1 MSGGAVHAFAV
12 ALAIV
17 VSFAILALWSR
28 AVLELH
34 YGGAR
39 VRRLADV
46 DAATLPDPAPR
57 VTVVIAARDEE
68 RHLASAMRSVLALD
82 YPALEVIAVDDR
94 STDRTGTVLDQL
106 ATADPRLRVIHV
118 RDLPAGWLGK
128 THALHVA
135 AQAAAGEWVLF
146 TDADVFFAPDTLRRA
161 LALAVHTPLDHLV
174 LGPRT
179 TGGTVVMRLLLGFF
193 ALGFALS
200 TRPWRAREADRS
212 EHIGIGAF
220 NLVRADV
227 YRAVGGHSRIAMRPD
242 DDIKL
247 GKIIKDAGYAQEM
260 LFGRGLMSVEWYPS
274 LGALARGLEKNSL
287 AGVDY
292 SVAAMLAGTL
302 AQLVFFVWPFAALA
316 VTTGAALALNAAAC
330 AVLLSTY
337 VVTAHLVGAPRW
349 YAMGFP
355 VMAVIFVGILWRATF
370 ITLHDGGITWRGTRY
385 PLAALKANRV

>member
-1 MSGGAVHAFAV
+1 MPALAPSMLFWLALITLAVAAGAMAVLVRGLLSIGLLRDVAV
-12 ALAIV
+12 ALP
-17 VSFAILALWSR
+17 
-28 AVLELH
+28 
-34 YGGAR
+34 
-39 VRRLADV
+39 
-46 DAATLPDPAPR
+46 AAPPR
-57 VTVVIAARDEE
+57 VSVVIAARDEADGIE
-68 RHLASAMRSVLALD
+68 RALD
-82 YPALEVIAVDDR
+82 SLLAQDYPDYEVIVVDDR
-94 STDRTGTVLDQL
+94 SSDATPQIL
-106 ATADPRLRVIHV
+106 ARKAVRGGRLRVV
-118 RDLPAGWLGK
+118 RIAELPPGWLGK
-128 THALHVA
+128 NHALECGARA
-135 AQAAAGEWVLF
+135 ASGTILIFA
-146 TDADVFFAPDTLRRA
+146 DADVVMRPDVISRAVSHA
-161 LALAVHTPLDHLV
+161 LAARRDHVTITPEVAAPGL
-174 LGPRT
+174 
-179 TGGTVVMRLLLGFF
+179 
-193 ALGFALS
+193 ALGMFMGVFTMFFSLYA
-200 TRPWRAREADRS
+200 RPWKAADPHS
-212 EHIGIGAF
+212 SCFIGIGAF

-337 VVTAHLVGAPRW
+337 AVTAHLVGAPRW